1 MKFYNRPGME
11 AHQFMVGLQFG
22 AQLMEFQ
29 PINAAAFHMYSKESG
44 LGKTTGMLAGA
55 SVWGD
60 PDLLMLQ
67 ERDTFN
73 SKMNRAEVYKNLAVY
88 MDEMTNT
95 APKDL
100 SDFLYQLPSGL
111 QRNRL
116 GAKANTER
124 TRGNPWKT
132 LFGTTG
138 NTSMLERISMYKALP
153 KAEAQRVLE
162 HRVER
167 VQFATKHETDQFAT
181 AIKENFGH
189 AGIIFIQYVMTNL
202 EAVKQLANTTQQ
214 RIDASSQLSA
224 ENRFWSALVS
234 RTISGLLVA
243 KKADLID
250 WQIAPIV
257 AWVNEVMRRAQNIVQ
272 EMNTDVEAILMDYLA
287 ENYNSMLRIKST
299 DDSRKQPT
307 GLDHLIQPEATPR
320 GNSFVARYEYDI
332 KKMYLLPKPLKEW
345 CGKQQINYA
354 GFVEGLKGGRT
365 KAIKAKV
372 RLSKGTHMS
381 FPPVDVLVLDCSEFL
396 DDDAEDTLAATSALS
411 QAQNQQ

>member
-1 MKFYNRPGME
+1 
-11 AHQFMVGLQFG
+11 
-22 AQLMEFQ
+22 
-29 PINAAAFHMYSKESG
+29 
-44 LGKTTGMLAGA
+44 
-55 SVWGD
+55 
-60 PDLLMLQ
+60 
-67 ERDTFN
+67 
-73 SKMNRAEVYKNLAVY
+73 
-88 MDEMTNT
+88 
-95 APKDL
+95 
-100 SDFLYQLPSGL
+100 
-111 QRNRL
+111 
-116 GAKANTER
+116 
-124 TRGNPWKT
+124 
-132 LFGTTG
+132 
-138 NTSMLERISMYKALP
+138 MYKALP

-181 AIKENFGH
+181 AIKENYGH

-243 KKADLID
+243 KKAGLID

-396 DDDAEDTLAATSALS
+396 DDDAEDTLAATSALT

>member
-1 MKFYNRPGME
+1 ME
-11 AHQFMVGLQFG
+11 PHQFMLGMQFG
-22 AQLMEFQ
+22 APLMEFQ

-95 APKDL
+95 KPQDL

-111 QRNRL
+111 QRNRM

-124 TRGNPWKT
+124 TRGKPWKT

-138 NTSMLERISMYKALP
+138 NTSMLERISLFKALP

-162 HRVER
+162 HRVVR
-167 VQFATKHETDQFAT
+167 VPFATKHETDMFAND
-181 AIKENFGH
+181 IKENYGH
-189 AGIIFIQYVMTNL
+189 AGVVYIQYLMNNL
-202 EAVKQLANTTQQ
+202 EAAKALANSVQQ
-214 RIDASSQLSA
+214 KLDIQAGLTA
-224 ENRFWSALVS
+224 ENRFWSAMVS
-234 RTISGLLVA
+234 RTITGLMLA
-243 KKADLID
+243 RRAGLID
-250 WQIAPIV
+250 WKIEPV
-257 AWVNEVMRRAQNIVQ
+257 AKWAVTAMQAAQNVVT
-272 EMNTDVEAILMDYLA
+272 EMNTDVESILTDYLA

-299 DDSRKQPT
+299 DDARKIT
-307 GLDHLIQPEATPR
+307 GLDHLITPEAAPR
-320 GNSFVARYEYDI
+320 GNMFIARYEYDI
-332 KKMYLLPKPLKEW
+332 KKMYLLPKPLREW

-354 GFVEGLKGGRT
+354 GVVEGLKTGRT
-365 KAIKAKV
+365 KATKAKV
-372 RLSKGTHMS
+372 RLSKGTHMN
-381 FPPVDVLVLDCSEFL
+381 FPPVDVLILDCSGFL
-396 DDDAEDTLAATSALS
+396 DDETEDAMAAAASVL
-411 QAQNQQ
+411 QAQVGD

>member
-1 MKFYNRPGME
+1 
-11 AHQFMVGLQFG
+11 
-22 AQLMEFQ
+22 
-29 PINAAAFHMYSKESG
+29 MYSKESG

-55 SVWGD
+55 SIWGD

-111 QRNRL
+111 QRNRM

-124 TRGNPWKT
+124 TRGHPWKT

-153 KAEAQRVLE
+153 QAEAQRVLE

-167 VQFATKHETDQFAT
+167 VQFATKHETDQFA
-181 AIKENFGH
+181 AEIKENYGH
-189 AGIIFIQYVMTNL
+189 AGVVFIQYVMVNL
-202 EAVKQLANTTQQ
+202 EAVKQLTTTTQQ

-224 ENRFWSALVS
+224 ENRFWSVLVS
-234 RTISGLLVA
+234 RTITGLLIA
-243 KKADLID
+243 KKAGLID

-257 AWVNEVMRRAQNIVQ
+257 AWANEVMRRAQNVTR
-272 EMNTDVEAILMDYLA
+272 EMSTDVEAILMDYLA
-287 ENYNSMLRIKST
+287 EHYNSMLRIKST
-299 DDSRKQPT
+299 DDSRKQPM
-307 GLDHLIQPEATPR
+307 GLDHLITPDATPR

-354 GFVEGLKGGRT
+354 GFVEGLKSGRT

-372 RLSKGTHMS
+372 RLSKGTQMS
-381 FPPVDVLVLDCSEFL
+381 FPPVDVLIIDCSEFL
-396 DDDAEDTLAATSALS
+396 DDEAEDTLAATSAIS
-411 QAQNQQ
+411 QAQN